1 MLKHIYFVEFETM
14 ETITPRSS
22 NDIPAEKSDFNGNDS
37 KQIIYTR
44 DHFHTEFDTNA
55 YLTDFYTKID
65 DPAMQLVLMFLPSIV
80 ARLPPRKRL
89 LDFGAG
95 PTIHVA
101 ACFRNNVD
109 EIYLAD
115 YLPQNRVELQRWKNC
130 ESSFDWGAALRMILT
145 REGKDCFPTRVS
157 ETESE
162 TRAKVRDIYYANCFE
177 QPSIQCG
184 KALEGKFDIITSF
197 FTMEYCCNTKDE
209 YQTAIKNVVE
219 QVIPGGYFIMGG
231 LWEET
236 WCSFGGRKFTCL
248 FITKE
253 FMLDCLREAGLL
265 VDEDDEK
272 SMYLLE
278 VNGMFLVCAKK
289 AEL

>member
-1 MLKHIYFVEFETM
+1 M
-14 ETITPRSS
+14 ETITPRST
-22 NDIPAEKSDFNGNDS
+22 NGIPAEKLDLNSNNDS
-37 KQIIYTR
+37 KQQIIYTR

-55 YLTDFYTKID
+55 YLTDFYTKIE
-65 DPAMQLVLMFLPSIV
+65 DPAMQLVLTFLPSIV

-89 LDFGAG
+89 ADFGAG

-101 ACFRNNVD
+101 ACFRNHVD

-115 YLPQNRVELQRWKNC
+115 YLPQNREELQRWKNG
-130 ESSFDWGAALRMILT
+130 ESKFDWGAALRMMLT
-145 REGKDCFPTRVS
+145 REGKDWSKVA
-157 ETESE
+157 ETEAE
-162 TRAKVRDIYYANCFE
+162 TRAKVFDIFYANCFE

-184 KALEGKFDIITSF
+184 KDLEGKFDIITSV

-231 LWEET
+231 ILEET

-253 FMLDCLREAGLL
+253 FMLDCLREAGCL
-265 VDEDDEK
+265 VDDEK
-272 SMYLLE
+272 TCYLLE

-289 AEL
+289 AEN